1 MTGLVY
7 SFTKEQEPDTNRFKY
22 SKKTYDFVAS
32 SLVMRVI
39 LLSYMFMLIASL
51 SELSHTKRISKG
63 IVSYG
68 IACAMAGG

>member
-32 SLVMRVI
+32 SLLMRVV
-39 LLSYMFMLIASL
+39 LLSYMFMLITSL
-51 SELSHTKRISKG
+51 SELSHTQRISKG
-63 IVSYG
+63 VVSYG